1 MARAKERN
9 DRPEEPATAY
19 TSHYD
24 SPLGGIT
31 MSSDGKELAG
41 LWFDGQ
47 RHFPGDLPP
56 VREEEAELPVFA
68 LTKKWLDVYF
78 SGREP
83 SFRPPLKLSATLFR
97 AAVWEI
103 LLEIPFGQ
111 VMTYGEIARLLMK
124 RNNLPRLS
132 AQAVGGAVGHNPVAL
147 IIPCHRVVGSDG
159 SLTGYA
165 AGIERKRRLLELEG
179 VDLSRFRNPKSK
191 KDPAS

>member
-1 MARAKERN
+1 MARATVKN
-9 DRPEEPATAY
+9 DRPEERATVS

-31 MSSDGKELAG
+31 LSSDGKDLTG

-56 VREEEAELPVFA
+56 VREGEEELPVFG

-83 SFRPPLKLSATLFR
+83 SFRPPLTYSSTLFR
-97 AAVWEI
+97 VIVWNA
-103 LLEIPFGQ
+103 LRDIPYGRT
-111 VMTYGEIARLLMK
+111 MTYGEFAGMLAKTCR
-124 RNNLPRLS
+124 LPRMS
-132 AQAVGGAVGHNPVAL
+132 ARAVGGAVGFNPISL
-147 IIPCHRVVGSDG
+147 IVPCHRVVGSNG

-165 AGIERKRRLLELEG
+165 GGIWRKRRLLELEG
-179 VDLSRFRNPKSK
+179 VDLSRFREPKEGAVS
-191 KDPAS
+191 